1 MHKEIFQNIFNK
13 MPHIIYKRY
22 KEFCGVLELD
32 SSFQILDTKNEQ
44 INSVMIKHMKKYLKI
59 IQLRKEKN
67 KEQLEQIVPKN
78 SYDISKMQTL
88 TKTDMKS

>member
-1 MHKEIFQNIFNK
+1 MGHLIKNI
-13 MPHIIYKRY
+13 
-22 KEFCGVLELD
+22 LEY
-32 SSFQILDTKNEQ
+32 FFIH
-44 INSVMIKHMKKYLKI
+44 IKHMKKYLKI

-67 KEQLEQIVPKN
+67 KEELEQIVPKN